1 MAGDRKIAGVIT
13 LTVDGV
19 KQSCAGD
26 FQFNLGTPERT
37 TLVGQDGVHGFSET
51 PRAPWIEG
59 NLRYTKGFDVKAF
72 FNKDGV
78 DAQLRLCTGETF
90 VFIDG
95 WVNGDGT
102 VSTTEA
108 TIPFRFD
115 AMSAE
120 KV

>member
-1 MAGDRKIAGVIT
+1 MGDRKIAGVIT

-19 KQSCAGD
+19 KQACAGN
-26 FQFNLGTPERT
+26 FKYNLGTPNRT
-37 TLVGQDGVHGFSET
+37 TLVGQDGVHGFSEE

-59 NLRYTKGFDVKAF
+59 DLRNTKGFDVKAF
-72 FNKDGV
+72 YEKEGI
-78 DAQLRLCTGETF
+78 DAQLKLCTGETF

-102 VSTTEA
+102 VDTKEA